1 MYKSSSGNEYSG
13 HWKSGRRH
21 GYGMA
26 KYRDG
31 EVFHGD
37 WRRGRRHGHG
47 VLHLANKDV
56 FDGDWDTNQK
66 HGLGVYYWA
75 DGEVDI
81 SWYEKDA
88 RLESVR
94 WNKDRRLAYLL
105 DMKGSKKEQISLNK
119 AAKIVKGWEKKAEV
133 FDC

>member
-1 MYKSSSGNEYSG
+1 
-13 HWKSGRRH
+13 
-21 GYGMA
+21 MA

-31 EVFHGD
+31 EVFHGG

-47 VLHLANKDV
+47 VLHLTNKDV

-81 SWYEKDA
+81 SWYENDN
-88 RLESVR
+88 RLESIR

-105 DMKGSKKEQISLNK
+105 DLKGSKKEQISLNK
-119 AAKIVKGWEKKAEV
+119 AAKIVRGWERKAEV